1 MKGICIVNLLI
12 ILSGNYGLGQNNGPV
27 EIEFNGRI
35 AWSADGNFNDEDDW
49 AASPVAL
56 AIFAELG
63 VKVKVV
69 HFDYN
74 CIIPMT
80 NKEWAQIHETS
91 VLGAAERYGFPKSI
105 FHDVQKDLDGAVNS
119 IANAINASSEENP
132 LYFVLA
138 GPMEVPALGIQK
150 ADPEKRKFVYCI
162 SHNIWNDGY
171 ASGDLV
177 EHNKRDVIP
186 LGVNWIQ
193 ITDQNKFLSTG
204 PYGIPSKE
212 EEWKPWHWMRDSKD
226 PKVRFLWERMQVSTR
241 ADCSDAGMA
250 YFLIM
255 GDEEPDHKK
264 LKYLLDDKKVA
275 SPVDR
280 RKRVRLEAEN
290 FTNLRDFE
298 VEYIGDREASQ
309 QMSVKYSG
317 KAYGQISTHFRE
329 IHVPESSHYDIDVR
343 ILYGPDRKGEYE
355 LYINGGLKSTYWTTT
370 NLRRWQTKTFRNI
383 PVKLGDEITIKVKS
397 DMPGG
402 IKLDYVELTDPVQKR

>member
-1 MKGICIVNLLI
+1 MKGIFVVSIFLF
-12 ILSGNYGLGQNNGPV
+12 LSVTYTRSQK
-27 EIEFNGRI
+27 IKDIKSEFKGRI

-56 AIFAELG
+56 AIFADLG
-63 VKVKVV
+63 VKDKLV

-74 CIIPMT
+74 CIVPIS
-80 NKEWAQIHETS
+80 NKEWEQIHKTS
-91 VLGAAERYGFPKSI
+91 VLGAADKYGYPTSI
-105 FHDVQKDLDGAVNS
+105 FHDVQKGLDGAVNS

-150 ADPEKRKFVYCI
+150 ADPERRKFVYCI

-193 ITDQNKFLSTG
+193 IRDQNKFLSTG
-204 PYGIPSKE
+204 PYGVPSND
-212 EEWKPWHWMRDSKD
+212 EEWKPWLWMRDSKD
-226 PKVRFLWERMQVSTR
+226 PNVRFLWERMRVSTR

-250 YFLIM
+250 YFLIT
-255 GDEEPDHKK
+255 GDEQPDPEK
-264 LKYLLDDKKVA
+264 LKYLLDEKKV
-275 SPVDR
+275 STRVNP
-280 RKRVRLEAEN
+280 RKTVRLEAEN
-290 FTNLRDFE
+290 FANLKNFD
-298 VEYIGDREASQ
+298 VEYIADREASQ

-317 KAYGQISTHFRE
+317 KSDGAISTRFKE
-329 IHVPESSHYDIDVR
+329 IHVPESSHYDVDVR
-343 ILYGPDRKGEYE
+343 ILYGPDRRAEYE
-355 LYINGGLKSTYWTTT
+355 LYINGGLKSTYWATT
-370 NLRRWQTKTFRNI
+370 NLRRWQTKKFENI

-397 DMPGG
+397 EVPGG
-402 IKLDYVELTDPVQKR
+402 IKLDYIELTNIQ